1 MTVPQK
7 NKGTLLQQ
15 ACFITLNLEEILLFF
30 GIEVTTISFRFSDL
44 KEIVVSFE
52 IVRHQKLNLI
62 SILKHSFLC
71 NKAIPLEILHLKI
84 KGTFSNS
91 TFNINLRVPTSA
103 NKDLRL
109 F

>member
-15 ACFITLNLEEILLFF
+15 ACFITLNLEDILLFF
-30 GIEVTTISFRFSDL
+30 GIAVITISFRFSDL

-62 SILKHSFLC
+62 SILKHSFSC
-71 NKAIPLEILHLKI
+71 NKAIFL
-84 KGTFSNS
+84 
-91 TFNINLRVPTSA
+91 
-103 NKDLRL
+103 
-109 F
+109 

>member
-15 ACFITLNLEEILLFF
+15 ACFITLNLEEILFF

-62 SILKHSFLC
+62 SILKHSFSC
-71 NKAIPLEILHLKI
+71 NKAIFL
-84 KGTFSNS
+84 
-91 TFNINLRVPTSA
+91 
-103 NKDLRL
+103 
-109 F
+109 